1 MKNIMQ
7 TNSLG
12 FKMVEI
18 KSVQNSSKF
27 SHSIEEIVRKKRIP
41 YMEAVLLYAEENQ
54 LEVETVAK
62 LVKMNATIKG
72 KVQVEAEDLN
82 CLKEKSARLPI

>member
-1 MKNIMQ
+1 MRI
-7 TNSLG
+7 L
-12 FKMVEI
+12 KMVEI

-27 SHSIEEIVRKKRIP
+27 SHSIEDIVKKKRIP

>member
-1 MKNIMQ
+1 
-7 TNSLG
+7 
-12 FKMVEI
+12 MVEI

>member
-1 MKNIMQ
+1 MEI
-7 TNSLG
+7 
-12 FKMVEI
+12 KMVEI